1 MYLQVR
7 EPAGLDFMIDML
19 RQLEKNMNSLFVER
33 EDEIKGI
40 ILSFM
45 CREHCLFI
53 GPPGTAKS
61 ALVEAAAKMSG
72 LSYFRALVTKFTTP
86 DELFGPPDL
95 VELEKGIYKRRTAG
109 MLPEAEVVFL
119 DEVFKASP
127 SILNTLLSIMQE
139 RMFRNGTMHK
149 VPLISLFGASNEI
162 PEGEEDAALAAFQ
175 DRFLLR
181 YDVKPVKDPNAFFKL
196 LRLDE
201 PAENVSIVQ
210 INWQEVFRETDNV
223 KVPHDIYTA
232 IYDIKKKLAA
242 EENAIF
248 ISDRRWKKCIKLLK
262 ANAVLGNRSE
272 VTEDDFDVLVHAL
285 WDPALPETKKAVQ
298 KAIQKIIDPISI
310 KLNELV
316 QAAEEAA
323 MQAMAAPPE
332 KETEM
337 GLEAMK
343 ALKRIAAELDS
354 ISAPKKQAK
363 IDAAKKKIAELQKQV
378 GAKCLGLAL

>member
-1 MYLQVR
+1 MMD
-7 EPAGLDFMIDML
+7 AL
-19 RQLEKNMNSLFVER
+19 RQLEKNMNSLFIER
-33 EDEIKGI
+33 ENEIKGI
-40 ILSFM
+40 ILSLM

-61 ALVEAAAKMSG
+61 ALVEAAARMSG

-95 VELEKGIYKRRTAG
+95 AELEKGIYKRRTTS

-139 RMFRNGTMHK
+139 RIFRNGTIHK
-149 VPLISLFGASNEI
+149 VPLISLFGASNEV

-181 YDVKPVKDPNAFFKL
+181 YIVKPVKDPNAFLRL
-196 LRLDE
+196 LQLDE
-201 PAENVSIVQ
+201 PTENINTVQ

-223 KVPHDIYTA
+223 KVPEDIYSA
-232 IYDIKKKLAA
+232 ICDIKKKLTE
-242 EENAIF
+242 EENSIF
-248 ISDRRWKKCIKLLK
+248 VSDRRWRKCIKLLK
-262 ANAVLGNRSE
+262 ANAVLENRSE

-298 KAIQKIIDPISI
+298 KAIQKIVDPISI
-310 KLNELV
+310 KLNELI

-323 MQAMAAPPE
+323 IQAMAAPPE

-343 ALKRIAAELDS
+343 ALKRITAEIDGL
-354 ISAPKKQAK
+354 SAPNKQAK
-363 IDAAKKKIAELQKQV
+363 IDAARRKIAELQKQV

>member
-1 MYLQVR
+1 M
-7 EPAGLDFMIDML
+7 
-19 RQLEKNMNSLFVER
+19 LEKVLELEKALNSLFLER
-33 EDEIKGI
+33 EDEVRGI
-40 ILSFM
+40 ILSLM

-72 LSYFRALVTKFTTP
+72 LTYFRALVTKFTTP

-95 VELEKGIYKRRTAG
+95 AALERGEYQRRTAG

-139 RMFRNGTMHK
+139 RIFRNGTMHK
-149 VPLISLFGASNEI
+149 VPLISLFGASNEV

-201 PAENVSIVQ
+201 PAENVSTVQ

-298 KAIQKIIDPISI
+298 KAIQKIVDPISI

-363 IDAAKKKIAELQKQV
+363 RDAAKKKIAELQKQV

>member
-1 MYLQVR
+1 
-7 EPAGLDFMIDML
+7 
-19 RQLEKNMNSLFVER
+19 MNSVFVER

-40 ILSFM
+40 ILSLM

-61 ALVEAAAKMSG
+61 AMVEAAARMSG
-72 LSYFRALVTKFTTP
+72 LSYFRVLVTKFTTP
-86 DELFGPPDL
+86 DEIFGPPDL
-95 VELEKGIYKRRTAG
+95 AELERGVYRRRTTG

-139 RMFRNGTMHK
+139 RIFRNGGIHK
-149 VPLISLFGASNEI
+149 VPLISLFGASNEV

-181 YDVKPVKDPNAFFKL
+181 YDVKPVKDPNAFLKL
-196 LRLDE
+196 LQLDE
-201 PAENVSIVQ
+201 PTECITIQTVRQ
-210 INWQEVFRETDNV
+210 INWQEVFKETDNV
-223 KVPHDIYTA
+223 KVSDDIYTA
-232 IYDIKKKLAA
+232 IYDVKKKLTE
-242 EENAIF
+242 EENSIL
-248 ISDRRWKKCIKLLK
+248 ISDRRWRKCIKLLK
-262 ANAVLGNRSE
+262 ANAALENRSD

-298 KAIQKIIDPISI
+298 KAIQKIVDPISI
-310 KLNELV
+310 KLNELI

-323 MQAMAAPPE
+323 MQAISAPPE

-363 IDAAKKKIAELQKQV
+363 IDAAKKKITELQKQV